1 MVGISI
7 SFYCGLAFFTFDLV
21 YQIRMAL
28 LDNKPVNFHF
38 LSKDGST
45 MEPVPTPSGSLMQG
59 LFLLLQLCFFA
70 VNFQFYYAGMMGKSK
85 FLLLASCYGLF
96 ELSWEFLKMQPNFAK
111 RHMIL
116 TLYYNK
122 SLKKQLGQG
131 IHPVQYTIPTEE
143 KTMAFI
149 HYLVKIVLLGCIYYS
164 I

>member
-1 MVGISI
+1 
-7 SFYCGLAFFTFDLV
+7 
-21 YQIRMAL
+21 
-28 LDNKPVNFHF
+28 
-38 LSKDGST
+38 
-45 MEPVPTPSGSLMQG
+45 
-59 LFLLLQLCFFA
+59 
-70 VNFQFYYAGMMGKSK
+70 MMGKSK